1 MPSTKITSQLKKS
14 RTTSLM
20 LLLRPRQGSGVLWW
34 VCLCVSV
41 CVCVCLFVCD
51 HIFGTTRP
59 IFTRFLCLLPMAV
72 ARSSSG
78 GVVIR
83 YILLFFCFIDDDI
96 ISQGCTS
103 SLGLGY
109 KLCAVILVAGQRTHG
124 ITFWASK
131 ATFQVA
137 TKGSSLRSTTAPCF
151 ERVFS
156 GRAASRPRDEAA
168 ADWDGGGY

>member
-20 LLLRPRQGSGVLWW
+20 LLLRPRQGSRVLWW
-34 VCLCVSV
+34 VCLCASV
-41 CVCVCLFVCD
+41 CVCVCVFVCLWSYLRNYTSD
-51 HIFGTTRP
+51 LHQIFVPVTYDRGSV
-59 IFTRFLCLLPMAV
+59 LLWR
-72 ARSSSG
+72 RSDTLYTS
-78 GVVIR
+78 I
-83 YILLFFCFIDDDI
+83 FCFIDDVI
-96 ISQGCTS
+96 GQGCTS

-124 ITFWASK
+124 ITFCASK

-137 TKGSSLRSTTAPCF
+137 TQGSSLRSTTAPCF